1 MKILVIGN
9 GFIGSSIIK
18 RLESEG
24 HEILSFSRRHNA
36 DVSSKQ
42 LIGDIFNFDE
52 FIKTLAWKPQVII
65 HTAWVTAHNIYTN
78 DTLNYKYAEFTSNL
92 SRVLSQENENVEH
105 LVILGTCAEY
115 GYQTSASTAGRTQ
128 LQPNSVYGEQK
139 VVAFNSAFNSLF
151 GTGVRL
157 TWARIFQPYG
167 LNQDEARLI
176 PYLIDS
182 IRSGKQAELR
192 DTNSVLDWV
201 TTRDIAS
208 AISWILNHDT
218 PTEVDIGT
226 SFGYTNLQI
235 LQKLEELLGNSF
247 QWTQITVQTETRKRV
262 TQVGKDSP
270 LFVSGWLPN
279 DDIDSGLRWVL
290 EK

>member
-1 MKILVIGN
+1 MKILIVGN

-24 HEILSFSRRHNA
+24 HEILCFSRRHNLEIA
-36 DVSSKQ
+36 SQ
-42 LIGDIFNFDE
+42 QIIGDIFNFDE
-52 FIKTLAWKPQVII
+52 FIKTLNWEPQVII

-78 DTLNYKYAEFTSNL
+78 DISNYKYAEFTSNL
-92 SRVLSQENENVEH
+92 ARVISQKSVEH
-105 LVILGTCAEY
+105 LVILGSCAEY
-115 GYQTSASTAGRTQ
+115 GYQTSVSTAGLTQ
-128 LQPNSVYGEQK
+128 LQPNSVYSEQK
-139 VVAFNSAFNSLF
+139 VVAFNSALNSLF
-151 GTGVRL
+151 GTKVRL

-167 LNQDEARLI
+167 LNQDKARLI

-182 IRSGKQAELR
+182 IRSGRHVELR

-208 AISWILNHDT
+208 AVSWILNHDT

-226 SFGYTNLQI
+226 SFGYTNLKL
-235 LQKLEELLGNSF
+235 LQKLEALLGNSS
-247 QWTQITVQTETRKRV
+247 QWARITVQSKTGKSV

-270 LFVSGWLPN
+270 LFVSGWIPN

>member
-1 MKILVIGN
+1 MKILIVGN

-18 RLESEG
+18 RLESED
-24 HEILSFSRRHNA
+24 HEILCFSRRHNLEIT
-36 DVSSKQ
+36 SQ
-42 LIGDIFNFDE
+42 QIIGDIFNFDE
-52 FIKTLAWKPQVII
+52 FIKTLNWKPQVII

-78 DTLNYKYAEFTSNL
+78 DTSNYKYAEFTSNL
-92 SRVLSQENENVEH
+92 ARVISQKSVEH
-105 LVILGTCAEY
+105 LVILGSCAEY
-115 GYQTSASTAGRTQ
+115 GYQSSVSTAGITQ
-128 LQPNSVYGEQK
+128 LQPNNVYSEQK
-139 VVAFNSAFNSLF
+139 VVAFNSALNSLF
-151 GTGVRL
+151 GTTVRL

-167 LNQDEARLI
+167 LNQDKARLI

-182 IRSGKQAELR
+182 IRSGRQVELR

-208 AISWILNHDT
+208 AMSWIITHDT

-226 SFGYTNLQI
+226 SFGYTNLQL
-235 LQKLEELLGNSF
+235 LQKLEVILGNSN
-247 QWTQITVQTETRKRV
+247 QLTRITEQSKIGNSVM
-262 TQVGKDSP
+262 QVGKDSP

>member
-1 MKILVIGN
+1 MKILIIGN
-9 GFIGSSIIK
+9 GFIGSSIIN

-24 HEILSFSRRHNA
+24 HEILSFSRRHNPEIT
-36 DVSSKQ
+36 SQ
-42 LIGDIFNFDE
+42 QIMGDIFNFDE
-52 FIKTLAWKPQVII
+52 FIKTFAWKPQVII
-65 HTAWVTAHNIYTN
+65 HTAWVTAHNIYMD
-78 DTLNYKYAEFTSNL
+78 DTSNYKYAEFTSNL
-92 SRVLSQENENVEH
+92 ARIISQEGVEH

-115 GYQTSASTAGRTQ
+115 GYQSSVSTAGITQ
-128 LQPNSVYGEQK
+128 LQPNNVYSEQK
-139 VVAFNSAFNSLF
+139 VVAFNSALNSLF
-151 GTGVRL
+151 GTTVRL

-167 LNQDEARLI
+167 LNQDKARLI

-182 IRSGKQAELR
+182 IRSSRQVELR

-208 AISWILNHDT
+208 AISWIITHDT

-226 SFGYTNLQI
+226 SFGYTNLQL
-235 LQKLEELLGNSF
+235 LQKLEVLLGNSN
-247 QWTQITVQTETRKRV
+247 QLARITEQSKIGNSVM
-262 TQVGKDSP
+262 QVGKDSP

>member
-1 MKILVIGN
+1 MKILIIGN

-24 HEILSFSRRHNA
+24 HEILCFSRRHNLKIT
-36 DVSSKQ
+36 SQ
-42 LIGDIFNFDE
+42 QIIGDIFNFNE
-52 FIKTLAWKPQVII
+52 FIKTLNWKPQVII

-78 DTLNYKYAEFTSNL
+78 DTSNYKYAEFTSNL
-92 SRVLSQENENVEH
+92 ARVLPQKGVEH

-115 GYQTSASTAGRTQ
+115 GYQTSVSTAGITQ
-128 LQPNSVYGEQK
+128 LQPNSVYSEQK
-139 VVAFNSAFNSLF
+139 VVAFNSALNSLF
-151 GTGVRL
+151 GTRVRL

-167 LNQDEARLI
+167 PNQDKARLI
-176 PYLIDS
+176 PYLINS
-182 IRSGKQAELR
+182 IRSGRQVELR

-208 AISWILNHDT
+208 AISWILNHET

-226 SFGYTNLQI
+226 SIGHTNLQL
-235 LQKLEELLGNSF
+235 LQNLEALLGNSN
-247 QWTQITVQTETRKRV
+247 QWARIRVQSKTGKSV

-270 LFVSGWLPN
+270 LFVSGWIPN